1 MREAVIVSTA
11 RSPIGK
17 AYRGALNAT
26 LSPTLAGEVIRA
38 AVERAGIQPR
48 EVEDVVLGSALQMG
62 CQTMNIGRLAA
73 LRAGDEAAFLQLV
86 DRYHASLL
94 RLALM
99 HVSNRQVA
107 EEVAQ
112 ETWLAVLLGLKQ
124 FEGRS
129 ALKTW
134 IVRILLNKAKT
145 RAQREGRSL
154 PFSSLPALD
163 VESDEPSVE
172 PERFH
177 SPDHP
182 QWPSHWAAPPHTW
195 ESVPEQRLL
204 ARETR
209 RRLREAIAALP
220 AQQQEVILLRDIEGW
235 TAAEVCNTLALSET
249 NQRVLLHRA
258 RSKVRR
264 ALERYFDEE

>member
-1 MREAVIVSTA
+1 MRDDRSTDA
-11 RSPIGK
+11 QHTQPGRQSAAHALGPLPAAQAPGASVTVPSPDGEP
-17 AYRGALNAT
+17 GAPRDDAA
-26 LSPTLAGEVIRA
+26 LADTR
-38 AVERAGIQPR
+38 
-48 EVEDVVLGSALQMG
+48 L
-62 CQTMNIGRLAA
+62 LAA

-107 EEVAQ
+107 EEVVQ
-112 ETWLAVLLGLKQ
+112 ETWLAVLLGLKH

-145 RAQREGRSL
+145 RAQREGRSV

-163 VESDEPSVE
+163 VEADEPSVE

-177 SPDHP
+177 SPDDL
-182 QWPSHWAAPPHTW
+182 QWPGGWAVPSHTW

-264 ALERYFDEE
+264 ALERYLDEE